1 MTTEFRAS
9 AEEAHNDEE
18 NESLIG
24 NLRNG
29 SLTAIQ
35 DYRLIMLALDR
46 GMSKQDIAK
55 AQGICIHH
63 LRLKMRLLRKI
74 SGRVAAL
81 FENSRITN
89 PTFDVLGK
97 MTERRQVEVAKVMI
111 ATGNYSCEFATA
123 LLAATP
129 QSGLVK
135 PKTISGITPKQM
147 AEMNRDVK
155 ALQQDL
161 EQVESSYGNDMLHL
175 TVAAAY
181 VKRLISN
188 SEIKGYLGSNHPELL
203 EGFREIVAST
213 SAEHR

>member
-1 MTTEFRAS
+1 MKTEFRAS
-9 AEEAHNDEE
+9 AEEAQNDEE

-24 NLRNG
+24 KLRNG

-35 DYRLIMLALDR
+35 DYRLIMLALNR
-46 GMSKQDIAK
+46 GMSKQDIAR

-97 MTERRQVEVAKVMI
+97 MTKRRQVEVAKMMI

-135 PKTISGITPKQM
+135 PKTVSGITPKQM

-155 ALQQDL
+155 ALQHDMQR
-161 EQVESSYGNDMLHL
+161 VESSYGNDMLNL
-175 TVAAAY
+175 TIASAY
-181 VKRLISN
+181 LRRLISN
-188 SEIKGYLGSNHPELL
+188 HEIEDYLGSNHPELL

-213 SAEHR
+213 SIEPR